1 MMQLLSGRTI
11 AAATLAVLVCAPSA
25 FAGPPLVCHPL
36 DIGTAASLPWQ
47 SNGKDWRGTRA
58 DYDVSRLT
66 ADTLAALTP
75 GRPVIV
81 RMETLR
87 RAAIY
92 ATADTAVARS
102 LLDAL
107 MARARAQGEER
118 TAVALFDA
126 GYLVETYKQL
136 APVSAGTATLAAD
149 IDGYR
154 MVKDS
159 LSMTHGDPSIEFAAA
174 LITAG
179 YSGENA
185 YHEHLRN
192 AKAKMKADQLLA
204 RNVNGLEP

>member
-1 MMQLLSGRTI
+1 MLQFLSGRTI
-11 AAATLAVLVCAPSA
+11 GAATLAVLVCTPSA
-25 FAGPPLVCHPL
+25 FAGPPLVCHPF

-47 SNGKDWRGTRA
+47 SNGNDWRGTRA

-107 MARARAQGEER
+107 MARAKARGEER

-136 APVSAGTATLAAD
+136 APISARTAALAAD

-154 MVKDS
+154 MVKES
-159 LSMTHGDPSIEFAAA
+159 LSLTRGDPSIEFAAA

-179 YSGENA
+179 QPREKA
-185 YHEHLRN
+185 YEAHLRN
-192 AKAKMKADQLLA
+192 AKAGVKADQLLA
-204 RNVNGLEP
+204 RNISWLEP

>member
-1 MMQLLSGRTI
+1 MMRFLSGRTI
-11 AAATLAVLVCAPSA
+11 ATAALATLACTSPA
-25 FAGPPLVCHPL
+25 FAGPPLVCHPF
-36 DIGTAASLPWQ
+36 DIGTAASLPW
-47 SNGKDWRGTRA
+47 NATGDNWRGARA
-58 DYDVSRLT
+58 DYDVSHLT

-92 ATADTAVARS
+92 ATSDAGAARS

-107 MARARAQGEER
+107 LARARTHGDAR
-118 TAVALFDA
+118 TAIAQFDA

-136 APVSAGTATLAAD
+136 APISAATATLAAD

-159 LSMTHGDPSIEFAAA
+159 LSMTHGDPSIAFAAA
-174 LITAG
+174 LMT
-179 YSGENA
+179 SGKTREGD
-185 YHEHLRN
+185 HEGHVRN
-192 AKAKMKADQLLA
+192 AKAGAAGDQLLA
-204 RNVNGLEP
+204 RNINWLGQ

>member
-1 MMQLLSGRTI
+1 MMRFLSGRTMAT
-11 AAATLAVLVCAPSA
+11 AAFATLAYTSPA

-36 DIGTAASLPWQ
+36 DIGTAASLPW
-47 SNGKDWRGTRA
+47 NAAGDNWRGTRA
-58 DYDVSRLT
+58 DYDVSHLT

-92 ATADTAVARS
+92 ATSDADAARS

-107 MARARAQGEER
+107 LARARAHGDAR
-118 TAVALFDA
+118 TAIAQFDA

-136 APVSAGTATLAAD
+136 APISAATSKLAAD

-154 MVKDS
+154 MVKES
-159 LSMTHGDPSIEFAAA
+159 LSMTNGDPSIEFAAA

-179 YSGENA
+179 KTRAGD
-185 YHEHLRN
+185 HEGHVRN
-192 AKAKMKADQLLA
+192 AKAGAADDQLLA
-204 RNVNGLEP
+204 RNISWIGQ

>member
-1 MMQLLSGRTI
+1 MMRFLSGRTI
-11 AAATLAVLVCAPSA
+11 GAAALAVLTCTSSA
-25 FAGPPLVCHPL
+25 LAGPPLVCHPF

-47 SNGKDWRGTRA
+47 SSGNDWRGTRA
-58 DYDVSRLT
+58 DYDVSHLT

-92 ATADTAVARS
+92 ASGDTAAARS

-107 MARARAQGEER
+107 MTRAKARGDER

-126 GYLVETYKQL
+126 GYLAETYKQL
-136 APVSAGTATLAAD
+136 APISAGTASLAAD

-154 MVKDS
+154 MVKES

-179 YSGENA
+179 KTRENA
-185 YHEHLRN
+185 YQEHVRN
-192 AKAKMKADQLLA
+192 AKAGVKADQLLA
-204 RNVNGLEP
+204 RNISWLEP

>member
-1 MMQLLSGRTI
+1 MMRLLSGRTI
-11 AAATLAVLVCAPSA
+11 GPAVLALLACTSPA
-25 FAGPPLVCHPL
+25 FAGPPLVCHPF

-47 SNGKDWRGTRA
+47 STGNDWRGGKA
-58 DYDVSRLT
+58 DYDVSQLT
-66 ADTLAALTP
+66 TDTLAALTP

-92 ATADTAVARS
+92 ATRDATAAQE

-107 MARARAQGEER
+107 MTRARAHGDER

-126 GYLVETYKQL
+126 GYLAETYKQL
-136 APVSAGTATLAAD
+136 APISAVTARVAAN

-174 LITAG
+174 LIT
-179 YSGENA
+179 SGKA
-185 YHEHLRN
+185 QADAHEAHVRN
-192 AKAKMKADQLLA
+192 AKAGVKADQLLA
-204 RNVNGLEP
+204 RNISWLGQ